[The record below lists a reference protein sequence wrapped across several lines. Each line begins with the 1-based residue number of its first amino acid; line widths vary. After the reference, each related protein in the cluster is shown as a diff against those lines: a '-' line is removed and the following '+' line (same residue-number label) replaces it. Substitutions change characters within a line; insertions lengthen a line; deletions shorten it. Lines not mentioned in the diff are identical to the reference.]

1 MAQHLYLTAS
11 KVILLLI
18 IVCACVW
25 LLGTHKVAA
34 LSLPELYTHQ
44 CQVEGSTGNKAF
56 NVYVPTN
63 WQAAKFGRAL
73 CHDAL
78 KGTPYQ
84 SVTVSW
90 QPRESITSQAILT
103 QHFDALWIRE
113 HALSGLTP
121 DWTHSYRTLVPLPSY
136 PVYLFSHAPT
146 LTLDY
151 ASLAGLRFG
160 LLSDSKSFSGYL
172 ALMDKLNQLGVSL
185 PADKTQFYPSRQAM
199 VNAFIA
205 GELDAISSAGFT
217 PELAQWPKAQKRVL
231 THHAPMGNWY
241 SRTTLTKTTECALIE
256 AVGLYTDAIT
266 NATHQPFT
274 MPPCTL

>member
-18 IVCACVW
+18 IACACIW

-44 CQVEGSTGNKAF
+44 CQVEDSTGNKAF

-63 WQAAKFGRAL
+63 WQAAEFGQAL
-73 CHDAL
+73 CRRAL

-103 QHFDALWIRE
+103 QHFDAIWIRE

-121 DWTHSYRTLVPLPSY
+121 DWNHSYRTLIPLPSY
-136 PVYLFSHAPT
+136 PVYLFSHSPG

-151 ASLAGLRFG
+151 SSLAGLRFG
-160 LLSDSKSFSGYL
+160 LLADSKSFSGYL

-185 PADKTQFYPSRQAM
+185 PAEQTQFYPSRQAM
-199 VNAFIA
+199 IDAFIA
-205 GELDAISSAGFT
+205 GELDAISGADFT
-217 PELAQWPKAQKRVL
+217 PELAQWPETQKRVL
-231 THHAPMGNWY
+231 THHAPMGN
-241 SRTTLTKTTECALIE
+241 
-256 AVGLYTDAIT
+256 
-266 NATHQPFT
+266 
-274 MPPCTL
+274 